1 MKGFFLILLSI
12 VFYSILI
19 TFFLLNIKLKYSNE
33 LISEL
38 MECEKLSSYSEYFV
52 IMEEN
57 KKKNESNITQE

>member
-1 MKGFFLILLSI
+1 
-12 VFYSILI
+12 
-19 TFFLLNIKLKYSNE
+19 
-33 LISEL
+33 